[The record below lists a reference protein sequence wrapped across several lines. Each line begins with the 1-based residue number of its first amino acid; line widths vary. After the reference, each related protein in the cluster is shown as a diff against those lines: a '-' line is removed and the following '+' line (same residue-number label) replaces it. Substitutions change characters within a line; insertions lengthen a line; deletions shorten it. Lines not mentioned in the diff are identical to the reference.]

1 MLYLGQVVREHYLRD
16 DIQSGSPLDPRCD
29 PEAAKLA
36 ADAPHY
42 LVVDT
47 NIVLQQVLPSKAAQN
62 LHFNENRG
70 RKGMTCW
77 VEQHRVL
84 EECTPLHSQEPSVMH
99 AAHIQ

>member
-1 MLYLGQVVREHYLRD
+1 MTYTWSGLHVQLQFLLIAPLLYLGQVVREHYLRD

-47 NIVLQQVLPSKAAQN
+47 NIVLQQVPPSMLRTIFILMRIEDRRETN
-62 LHFNENRG
+62 GWFNNAE
-70 RKGMTCW
+70 
-77 VEQHRVL
+77 
-84 EECTPLHSQEPSVMH
+84 S
-99 AAHIQ
+99 